1 MERSESP
8 LKTNMRHWSDDGGSR
23 AVGGSWYLSTIE
35 VFATVLVS
43 AARRP
48 LGA

>member
-1 MERSESP
+1 MDRRESP
-8 LKTNMRHWSDDGGSR
+8 LKTNRRHWSDDGGRR
-23 AVGGSWYLSTIE
+23 AFGGSWYLSTIE

-48 LGA
+48 VGA